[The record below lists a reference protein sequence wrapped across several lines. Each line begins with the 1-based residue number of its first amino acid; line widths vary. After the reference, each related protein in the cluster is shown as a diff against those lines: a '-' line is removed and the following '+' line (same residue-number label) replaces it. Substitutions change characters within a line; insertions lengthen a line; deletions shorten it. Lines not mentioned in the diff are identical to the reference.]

1 METVKYC
8 SPGVFQYTVF
18 FTVQIAVKTH
28 SLAGHRSEPMC
39 GKRLKLLV
47 ALSCGQPHT
56 KSENTHTQYVQVSYM
71 AKLTLNV
78 LLQVYVTN
86 FESRMLYNLVV
97 THYAFNHVNKLNTY
111 YIILCLITCSERI
124 KKENINGM
132 HCNYRSRYNAIIT
145 HPMKNSAMSPL
156 PPPPPPLKWIYGP
169 TE

>member
-1 METVKYC
+1 
-8 SPGVFQYTVF
+8 
-18 FTVQIAVKTH
+18 
-28 SLAGHRSEPMC
+28 
-39 GKRLKLLV
+39 
-47 ALSCGQPHT
+47 
-56 KSENTHTQYVQVSYM
+56 M

-78 LLQVYVTN
+78 LLLVYVTN

-97 THYAFNHVNKLNTY
+97 TLYAFNHVNKLNTY

-156 PPPPPPLKWIYGP
+156 PPPPPPLSGSMDLQSRTTIVEISLPHLIVASYDYDVVIILSYL
-169 TE
+169 